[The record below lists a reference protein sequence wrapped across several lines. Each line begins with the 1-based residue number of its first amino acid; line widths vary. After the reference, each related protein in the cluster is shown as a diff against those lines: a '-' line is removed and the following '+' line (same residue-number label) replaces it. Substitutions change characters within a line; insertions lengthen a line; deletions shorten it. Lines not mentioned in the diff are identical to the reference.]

1 MTVNAGWDWSR
12 LRTINLFLE
21 NCEEP
26 PSRRRAGSLPGIAR
40 FFRARFYM
48 DKVKAYSDVPWY
60 DKSLT
65 TSDEDLYKAR
75 DSRDFV
81 VRRSSKTIRSLP
93 NT

>member
-1 MTVNAGWDWSR
+1 
-12 LRTINLFLE
+12 
-21 NCEEP
+21 
-26 PSRRRAGSLPGIAR
+26 
-40 FFRARFYM
+40 M

-81 VRRSSKTIRSLP
+81 VRRRSSKTIRSLP